1 VPTEVYPV
9 ALAVRYVRDLLE
21 ADPVLGD
28 IWIAGEISACTLA
41 SSGHMYFTLK
51 DESAQIRCVF
61 FRSHNMAHRHQM
73 EAGASL
79 VVHGRAS
86 VYAERGELQ
95 FVVDFV
101 QPAGVGALQAEF
113 ERRRAG
119 YEAEGLFDSSRKRA
133 LPVFPRHIGVVTS
146 ADGAAMHDIR
156 TVLGR
161 RWPLARVTV
170 QHATVQGDAA
180 AGEIAG
186 AIRAITPRDAPDRW
200 PDVLIVGRGG
210 GSIEDLWAFNE
221 DPVIRAIFACPI
233 PVVSAVGHET
243 DFTLADLVADRRAP
257 TPSAAAE
264 LVVPDRLEVTE
275 TIRRIS
281 SGTYMHVTRA
291 LAASSQSVDRS
302 VTRIERRLPETSA
315 LHRGIS
321 SRADRMR
328 HTVGRS
334 IAEAREHTVS
344 VAARL
349 RTLSPLATLDRGY
362 ALVGRPDG
370 TPIPRAEAAAA
381 GDALVIR
388 WRDGTRPARV
398 ESGS

>member
-1 VPTEVYPV
+1 MPTEVYPV
-9 ALAVRYVRDLLE
+9 ALAVRYVRDLLD

-28 IWIAGEISACTLA
+28 LWIAGEISTFTLA

-51 DESAQIRCVF
+51 DESAQLRCVF
-61 FRSHNMAHRHQM
+61 FRNQNMAHRQHM

-95 FVVDFV
+95 FIVDFV

-113 ERRRAG
+113 ERRRAQ
-119 YEAEGLFDSSRKRA
+119 YEAEGLFDPSRKRA
-133 LPVFPRHIGVVTS
+133 LPAFPRHIGVVTS
-146 ADGAAMHDIR
+146 ADGAALHDIR

-161 RWPLARVTV
+161 RWPLAQVTV

-180 AGEIAG
+180 AEEIAA
-186 AIRAITPRDAPDRW
+186 AIRAITPRDEPNRW

-221 DPVIRAIFACPI
+221 DPVVRAIFACPI

-264 LVVPDRLEVTE
+264 LVAPDRAEVADA
-275 TIRRIS
+275 IRRIS
-281 SGTYMHVTRA
+281 SATYMQVTRA

-302 VTRIERRLPETSA
+302 VARIDRRLPETSL
-315 LHRGIS
+315 LHRGVS
-321 SRADRMR
+321 SRADQMR
-328 HTVGRS
+328 HAVGRS
-334 IAEAREHTVS
+334 VAEAREHTVN

-349 RTLSPLATLDRGY
+349 RTLSPAATLERGY
-362 ALVGRPDG
+362 ALVARPDG
-370 TPIPRAEAAAA
+370 TPVPRADAATV
-381 GDALVIR
+381 GEPLVIR
-388 WRDGTRPARV
+388 WRDGTRSARV